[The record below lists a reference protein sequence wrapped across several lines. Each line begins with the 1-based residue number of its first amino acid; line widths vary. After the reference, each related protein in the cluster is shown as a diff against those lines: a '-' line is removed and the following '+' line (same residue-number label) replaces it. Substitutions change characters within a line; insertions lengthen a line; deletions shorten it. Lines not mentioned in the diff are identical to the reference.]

1 MDDDA
6 DDSKWTHHTSAATEI
21 SCSSTATSQ
30 QRRQTAVNVS
40 VTMAVGRGV
49 PTLIIHS
56 TVSAPRCH
64 AAVIDAPIVPS
75 GNNQEATAGC

>member
-6 DDSKWTHHTSAATEI
+6 DDSKWTHHTSAAAEI
-21 SCSSTATSQ
+21 SCSSATASQ

-40 VTMAVGRGV
+40 VTAAAGRGV
-49 PTLIIHS
+49 PPLIIHS
-56 TVSAPRCH
+56 TVSTPRRG